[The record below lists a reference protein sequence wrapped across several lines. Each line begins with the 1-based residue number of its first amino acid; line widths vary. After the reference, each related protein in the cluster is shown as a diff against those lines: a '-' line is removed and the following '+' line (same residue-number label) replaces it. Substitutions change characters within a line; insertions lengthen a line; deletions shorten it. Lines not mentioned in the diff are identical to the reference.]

1 MPYPGELANK
11 SSHSDI
17 IRNPEI
23 QAFLE
28 GCEYLKPPSDEE
40 GKVMAAFF
48 VTPPPTDALALP
60 EHVIAF
66 DGSWYEASLDDHLPS
81 TKVGYIKIGTVLI
94 DMDKFKQLRDPP
106 TRLVDPFK
114 VAELQRNNSALTFAA
129 PSANMRLKNRT
140 SVRDSFRAM
149 IDEALIG
156 PNTRFDANDHKTSLR
171 TTLFHLAALRTGE
184 LGTGDPER
192 IRLHSCPSCGKGHIE
207 LIDIPDPQYCQYCKE
222 EVFPSDALRIWE
234 EVTEYQSNQATL
246 NRFMLMAENLL
257 PIHYMGYLRQYSLPS
272 LAVTA
277 FFHDGPLAVFGT
289 SAWLHAAIMRYIHE
303 VNHQLQSTGYSPMLV
318 IGLQK
323 TGQVIDHCSV
333 IDRYIPTNRIFAIQ
347 DDYRYTYIIPGRDP
361 SESGFGSETYY
372 GQDFIFKTLSGRIF
386 VFALPFPFSSKSEVG
401 TDFSKA
407 KVDLGNYPELPT
419 ALALIKHFELDLYEN
434 SVVPIALAHRYTAI
448 SLKPGGRVL
457 DLLTKKAL
465 KGKT

>member
-17 IRNPEI
+17 IRNPDI
-23 QAFLE
+23 KAFLDE
-28 GCEYLKPPSDEE
+28 CEYLKPPSEE
-40 GKVMAAFF
+40 QGKVMAAFF
-48 VTPPPTDALALP
+48 VTPPPIDALTLP

-66 DGSWYEASLDDHLPS
+66 DGSWYEASFNDYLPA

-94 DMDKFKQLRDPP
+94 NMDKFKQLRDPL

-114 VAELQRNNSALTFAA
+114 VAELQNNNSALTFAV
-129 PSANMRLKNRT
+129 PSSNMRLKNRT

-149 IDEALIG
+149 IDAALIG
-156 PNTRFDANDHKTSLR
+156 TNTRFDPNDHKTSLR
-171 TTLFHLAALRTGE
+171 TTLFYLGALRTGE
-184 LGTGDPER
+184 LGTGDPDR
-192 IRLHSCPSCGKGHIE
+192 IRLHKCPSCDKGPID
-207 LIDIPDPQYCQYCKE
+207 LIDTPDPQFCRFCKE

-234 EVTEYQSNQATL
+234 EVTEYQSNQASL
-246 NRFMLMAENLL
+246 NRFMLMIENLL
-257 PIHYMGYLRQYSLPS
+257 PIHYMHYLRQHSLPS

-303 VNHQLQSTGYSPMLV
+303 VNQQLQAAGYPPMLV

-323 TGQVIDHCSV
+323 TGQVIDHCTI
-333 IDRYIPTNRIFAIQ
+333 IDRFIPTNRIFAIQ
-347 DDYRYTYIIPGRDP
+347 DDYRYTYIVPGRDP
-361 SESGFGSETYY
+361 AENGFGSETYY
-372 GQDFIFKTLSGRIF
+372 GQDFIFKTPSGRIF

-401 TDFSKA
+401 PDFSKA
-407 KVDLGNYPELPT
+407 KVDFGIYPELPT

-465 KGKT
+465 ESKP